1 MSDSAPVDLRSD
13 TVTVPTERMREAMA
27 SARVGDDFYGEDPT
41 VRALEERAAAL
52 TGTEA
57 ALFVVS
63 GTMANLAAVMAL
75 VPPGHE
81 VLAEADSDL
90 VRWES
95 HSTSGLAGVQLAPI
109 HGIRGVFGPA
119 DVADPLARDD
129 WRAPRTGMVAVEN
142 THCAS
147 GGALWDL
154 ADLRELSTVCRA
166 AGVPLHCDGARL
178 FNACVA
184 GGYSAADVG
193 ALCDTVTFSLYKGLG
208 APMGSLLCCTAEVRV
223 RAAEIRRRLGA
234 TLRQVGV
241 VAAAGSIALDGIDDL
256 AADHRRAAELGRGLR
271 EVLPAWA
278 APDPPR
284 TNIVTM
290 PIGRAAAP
298 FVAALAEHG
307 VLVTEV
313 VPGLVRFVT
322 HRDVSDA
329 GVERAVAAAAHAAST
344 LTEAVV
350 PA

>member
-1 MSDSAPVDLRSD
+1 MSNSAPVDLRSD
-13 TVTVPTERMREAMA
+13 TVTLPTARMREAMA
-27 SARVGDDFYGEDPT
+27 TARVGDDFYGEDPT
-41 VRALEERAAAL
+41 VRALEERAARL
-52 TGTEA
+52 IGTED
-57 ALFVVS
+57 ALFVVG

-95 HSTSGLAGVQLAPI
+95 HSTCGLAGVQLTP
-109 HGIRGVFGPA
+109 IRGHRGMFGTEHIA
-119 DVADPLARDD
+119 ELLARDD

-142 THCAS
+142 THSAS
-147 GGALWDL
+147 GGSVWNLDR
-154 ADLRELSTVCRA
+154 LREVSAACRA
-166 AGVPLHCDGARL
+166 AGVPVHCDGARL
-178 FNACVA
+178 FNACLA
-184 GGYSAADVG
+184 GGYAPTAVG
-193 ALCDTVTFSLYKGLG
+193 ALCDTLTFSLYKGLG

-223 RAAEIRRRLGA
+223 RAADIRRRLGA
-234 TLRQVGV
+234 TLRQIGI
-241 VAAAGSIALDGIDDL
+241 VAAAGSIALDGIDEL
-256 AADHRRAAELGRGLR
+256 AADHRRAAELACGLR
-271 EVLPAWA
+271 EVLPEWA

-290 PIGRAAAP
+290 PIGDSAAP

-313 VPGLVRFVT
+313 VPGVVRFVT

-329 GVERAVAAAAHAAST
+329 GVRRAVASAARAAGT
-344 LTEAVV
+344 LVGSAV